1 MTAKIQADGMIL
13 TYQGDTILFT
23 SSGVPTDREYVVY
36 FSVKELTSDT
46 DVIEQILCSVENGTV
61 TVHVTPNIT
70 DLIPVPEG
78 KKFKDYR
85 YALKACSIDGTT
97 EHTLQIGK
105 NDVGVETKL
114 RVFRKQSEGTS

>member
-1 MTAKIQADGMIL
+1 MTAEVFDDGTIY

-23 SSGVPTDREYVVY
+23 TSGVPTDSNYNVYWSVRE
-36 FSVKELTSDT
+36 LNSDV
-46 DVIEQILCSVENGTV
+46 DVIDQVPCYVSEGVA
-61 TVHVTPNIT
+61 TVHVTPQIT

-85 YALKACSIDGTT
+85 HSLKACDPVNGT
-97 EHTLQIGK
+97 EHTLQIGN

-114 RVFRKQSEGTS
+114 RVFRKQSEGIQ